1 MAALW
6 NFLKRWILPIAML
19 AGAALY
25 FLYRALPFLHPAGPA
40 LVAGVGV
47 LQPMLIFSMLF
58 LSFVRISPG
67 ELRPHRWQFWLLLF
81 QCVLFVLVALAAIF
95 WVPAGTPLRLFLE
108 CFMICTICPT
118 ATAAVVVTA
127 RLGGDIASLVTYTVL
142 INLATSVLIP
152 LFVPLIHP
160 VEGMSFFTAF
170 SMILAKV
177 FPLLLGPCLLAWLVR
192 YLLPKL
198 HRRLC
203 GWTDLGF
210 YLWTVSLTLAITMTV
225 RALFQSN
232 ASASVIGLIA
242 LASALSCFLNF
253 AAGKMMGSH
262 YLRLRPSRTDTGR
275 KVSVTQSVGQKNTVF
290 AIWTGYTF
298 FSPVTSAAG
307 GLYSIWQ
314 NSFNAWQLEQKRK
327 NDKTL

>member
-1 MAALW
+1 
-6 NFLKRWILPIAML
+6 ML

-25 FLYRALPFLHPAGPA
+25 FLYRALPVLHPAGPA

-47 LQPMLIFSMLF
+47 LQPMLIFAMLF

-67 ELRPHRWQFWLLLF
+67 ELRPHRWQFWLLSF
-81 QCVLFVLVALAAIF
+81 QCLLFVLMALLSIF
-95 WVPAGTPLRLFLE
+95 WVRTGTPLRLFLE

-118 ATAAVVVTA
+118 ATAAAVVTS

-142 INLATSVLIP
+142 INLAASVLIP

-160 VEGMSFFTAF
+160 VEGMSFFVAF

-192 YLLPKL
+192 YLCPRL

-203 GWTDLGF
+203 AWSNLGF
-210 YLWTVSLTLAITMTV
+210 YLWAVSLALAITMTV
-225 RALFQSN
+225 RALCRSN
-232 ASASVIGLIA
+232 ASVGIIGLIA
-242 LASALSCFLNF
+242 LSSALSCFLNF
-253 AAGKMMGSH
+253 AAGKMLGARYMK
-262 YLRLRPSRTDTGR
+262 LRPGRTDEGR
-275 KVSVTQSVGQKNTVF
+275 RVSVTQSIGQKNTVF

-298 FSPVTSAAG
+298 FSSVTSAAG

-327 NDKTL
+327 KDKTL